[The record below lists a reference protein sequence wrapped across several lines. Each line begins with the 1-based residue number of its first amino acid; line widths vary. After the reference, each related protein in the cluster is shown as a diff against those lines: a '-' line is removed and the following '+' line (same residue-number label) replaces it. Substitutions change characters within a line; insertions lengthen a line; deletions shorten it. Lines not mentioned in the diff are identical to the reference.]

1 LANVDVVTGH
11 MKQVIPQIDISALAN
26 AESPARRATDA
37 ALHEALKDIGFAY
50 VSGHGIAQGD
60 IERVRETG
68 KRFFALPDE
77 AKRRY
82 AQNRWHRGYMI
93 PKSSTIVT
101 SSVAKVTKPNQSES
115 FMAMHDLPPDD
126 PDVLAD
132 APLAGPNQWPDEIP
146 ELEPVCLGYMAAM
159 RALSTRLVRSI
170 ARGFDL
176 PETYFDRAF
185 ERPTEFLRLLHYW
198 PQEPE
203 EDLYGA
209 APHTDYG
216 FITLVAQDAVGG
228 LEVRGRDGQWIAA
241 PPIPGTFVLNVAD
254 ILARWTGGVFVSTPH
269 RVRNLSGEERYS
281 QPYFFDPSMHTT
293 VAPIEEIGGG
303 IDFEPVRYGD
313 YLMARLDKNYA
324 YRQKMAG

>member
-1 LANVDVVTGH
+1 MPQT
-11 MKQVIPQIDISALAN
+11 IPQIDIRALAG
-26 AESPARRATDA
+26 SDTPARRAADA
-37 ALHEALKDIGFAY
+37 ALHGALKDIGFAY
-50 VSGHGIAQGD
+50 VSGHGIAD
-60 IERVRETG
+60 AEIERVRDTG
-68 KRFFALPDE
+68 KAFFALPDE
-77 AKRRY
+77 TKRRY

-115 FMAMHDLPPDD
+115 FMAMHDLAADD
-126 PDVLAD
+126 PDVLAGL
-132 APLAGPNQWPDEIP
+132 PLAGPNQWPAEVP
-146 ELEPVCLGYMAAM
+146 ELETVCLGYMREM
-159 RALSTRLVRSI
+159 RDLSMRLVHSI
-170 ARGFDL
+170 ARGFGL
-176 PETYFDRAF
+176 PETWFDREF
-185 ERPTEFLRLLHYW
+185 DRPTEFLRLLHYW

-281 QPYFFDPSMHTT
+281 QPYFFDPSMHTV
-293 VAPIEEIGGG
+293 VAPIPELGGG
-303 IDFEPVRYGD
+303 VAFEPVKYGD
-313 YLMARLDKNYA
+313 YLMERLDKNYT
-324 YRQKMAG
+324 YRQKLAG